1 MMRSRSQPTPRVT
14 NSASKPTYLNKVAV
28 DPVPLSTVVMDSKGI
43 KKAYSPRAT
52 SIGRTINNSKAHRL
66 ATKSQFSE
74 AIIQPR
80 EHAVTTR
87 AATCQ
92 FRCQFLAGKLF
103 CELRIA

>member
-1 MMRSRSQPTPRVT
+1 MRSRSQPTPRVT

-66 ATKSQFSE
+66 ATKSQFSD
-74 AIIQPR
+74 AIIHPKQ
-80 EHAVTTR
+80 HAITINAITR
-87 AATCQ
+87 SS
-92 FRCQFLAGKLF
+92 RCPFAEQKSSCGL
-103 CELRIA
+103 